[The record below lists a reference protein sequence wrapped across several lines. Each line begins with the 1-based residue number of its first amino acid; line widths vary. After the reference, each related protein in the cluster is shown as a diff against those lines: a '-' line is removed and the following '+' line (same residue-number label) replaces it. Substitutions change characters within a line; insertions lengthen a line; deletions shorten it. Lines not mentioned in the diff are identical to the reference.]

1 MREYRKKVNA
11 MERFVILD
19 VETTGVAFSRGDRI
33 IQLAYAI
40 VENDKVID
48 RYSTY
53 INPERK
59 IPTFIQSLTHIH
71 DKDVKDAPSFNEIA
85 PKLLEDLSHAY
96 FVAHNAEFDLGF
108 INEALIDAGYSPFK
122 GPIIDTVELARVIF
136 PTEDSFRLASLAES
150 FNMDHE
156 NPHQADS
163 DVEATT
169 HLLNE
174 IFQTLSKMPMLTLQQ
189 LEKLSSKMKSDIGSI
204 LLTLIDKK
212 KYSPEED
219 GHIDAFHGIALRKD
233 SLETNKTGN
242 VSEQVSNF
250 DEFLISTLQN
260 TEKMKTIIPGYE
272 NRQGQLD
279 MISFI
284 DDVFSEDSIGLVEAG
299 TGTGKTLAYLIPS
312 AFYAKKMGEPV
323 IISTETIQ
331 LQEQIIRNEIPT
343 LQQILPFSVKTA
355 LLKGR
360 SHYLCLQKF
369 ENLLRN
375 DPFESYDRTLSKAQ
389 ILVWLTNTIT
399 GDVEELSLASGNTRF
414 WYEVASDASSCSNPT
429 CPWFSR
435 CFYQRA
441 KKKSRQADII
451 ITNHSLLFS
460 DVIADHQVIPSYSTL
475 IIDEAHHLEETATK
489 QFGDKMDYLTLT
501 QLLNDAGGREKSEWL
516 PIRLLDKDLTDKAN
530 SIEVVAKQFRQ
541 EWNDLFLIL
550 NQYVTKGTT
559 GKNETGRL
567 SKIIHKEDDIWNKV
581 IEAGKRCDHL
591 FINYMAQLSSFI
603 RELESFLDTQ
613 KEKNAQSGLEW
624 LATIQSQ
631 LAHQYEIFHHLI
643 LNQEDGSVYWME
655 VETKGPKQSISV
667 QGCPIHVSQKLT
679 DAFFSKK
686 ERVILT
692 SATLTVNNKFEY
704 IMERLGLLD
713 FQVETKQVDSPF
725 SWDDQVSFMVPE
737 DMPLIQEVGEEAYI
751 EAAAIQIYRIAQ
763 VTKGKMLVLFTSYDM
778 LKRTYQQ
785 LKKMFDDSFMIIA
798 QGVQSKSRSKLTKN
812 FQQFDQAI
820 LLGTSSFWEGVD
832 IPGSDLSAIVMARLP
847 FSPPNDPVFKAR
859 SDFLK
864 GEGKSPF
871 MQLALP
877 QAVLRFKQGFGRLI
891 RRSTDRGIV
900 VVLDRRI
907 VMTRYG
913 KLFTR
918 SLPEIPMSEGPMAQL
933 EHDIYEW
940 FQEPETKNIGKEEF
954 KA

>member
-1 MREYRKKVNA
+1 
-11 MERFVILD
+11 MERFVVLD

-33 IQLAYAI
+33 IQLAYAV
-40 VENDKVID
+40 VENDKVIN

-53 INPERK
+53 INPERS
-59 IPTFIQSLTHIH
+59 IPAFIKSLTNISEE
-71 DKDVKDAPSFNEIA
+71 DVIDAPYFGDVA
-85 PKLLEDLSHAY
+85 PKLLEDLSHSY

-108 INEALIDAGYSPFK
+108 INEALVDAGYSPFT
-122 GPIIDTVELARVIF
+122 GPMLDTVELARITF
-136 PTEDSFRLASLAES
+136 PTEESFRLSRLAES

-156 NPHQADS
+156 NPHRADS

-169 HLLNE
+169 HLLSE
-174 IFQTLSKMPMLTLQQ
+174 IFRTFSELPLLTLQQ
-189 LEKLSSKMKSDIGSI
+189 LEKLSGKLKSDLGSL
-204 LLTLIDKK
+204 LLTWIQNKNLTAD
-212 KYSPEED
+212 EA
-219 GHIDAFHGIALRKD
+219 HIDSFQGIALRHDQKVYVED
-233 SLETNKTGN
+233 GLTGY
-242 VSEQVSNF
+242 
-250 DEFLISTLQN
+250 DESMNIDDFLSSTLGN
-260 TEKMKTIIPGYE
+260 SEKMNTIIPAYE
-272 NRQGQLD
+272 TRQGQIE
-279 MISFI
+279 MITFI
-284 DDVFSEDSIGLVEAG
+284 DDILSKDCVGLVEAG

-312 AFYAKKMGEPV
+312 AFYAKKTGEPV
-323 IISTETIQ
+323 VVSTETIQ
-331 LQEQIIRNEIPT
+331 LQEQIIKNEIPT
-343 LQQILPFSVKTA
+343 LQKILPFQVNTA

-369 ENLLRN
+369 ENMLRN
-375 DPFESYDRTLSKAQ
+375 DPFDSYDRSLSKAQ
-389 ILVWLTNTIT
+389 ILIWLTKTVT
-399 GDVEELSLASGNTRF
+399 GDVEELSLASGNSRF
-414 WYEVASDASSCSNPT
+414 WQEVASDSSSCSSPS

-441 KKKSRQADII
+441 KKKSRHADII

-460 DVIADHQVIPSYSTL
+460 DVMVDHQVIPSYSTL

-489 QFGDKMDYLTLT
+489 QFGDRLDYLTLI
-501 QLLNDAGGREKSEWL
+501 QLLNDAGGREKDDWL
-516 PIRLLDKDLTDKAN
+516 PDRLSQILDKNLLEQT
-530 SIEVVAKQFRQ
+530 SEIEEYAKLFRQ
-541 EWNDLFLIL
+541 EWNDLFLLL
-550 NQYVTKGTT
+550 NQYVTKGTN

-567 SKIIHKEDDIWNKV
+567 SKIIHNEETVWKNVE
-581 IEAGKRCDHL
+581 EAAKRCNQL
-591 FINYMAQLSSFI
+591 FKTYLSRISSFV
-603 RELESFLDTQ
+603 RELETFLETQ
-613 KEKNAQSGLEW
+613 KGNKGQIALEW
-624 LATIQSQ
+624 LATMKSQ
-631 LAHQYEIFHHLI
+631 LEHQYEMFHHL
-643 LNQEDGSVYWME
+643 LLYQEEGSIYWLE

-667 QGCPIHVSQKLT
+667 QGCPIHVAEKLA

-692 SATLTVNNKFEY
+692 SATLTVNNKFDY
-704 IMERLGLLD
+704 VMDRLGLKD

-725 SWDDQVSFMVPE
+725 SWDDQVSFMVPD

-778 LKRTYQQ
+778 LKRTYHQ
-785 LKKMFDDSFMIIA
+785 LKNMFDETFMLIA
-798 QGVQSKSRSKLTKN
+798 QGVQTKSRSKLTKN

-832 IPGSDLSAIVMARLP
+832 IPGDDLSAIVMARLP

-864 GEGKSPF
+864 EQGKSPF

-877 QAVLRFKQGFGRLI
+877 QAILRFKQGFGRLI

-907 VMTRYG
+907 VTTKYG

-918 SLPEIPMSEGPMAQL
+918 SLPQVPMLEGPMSDL
-933 EHDIYEW
+933 EEHIYQW
-940 FQEPETKNIGKEEF
+940 FYDPSRNEEGNTEELTNNVDDS
-954 KA
+954 